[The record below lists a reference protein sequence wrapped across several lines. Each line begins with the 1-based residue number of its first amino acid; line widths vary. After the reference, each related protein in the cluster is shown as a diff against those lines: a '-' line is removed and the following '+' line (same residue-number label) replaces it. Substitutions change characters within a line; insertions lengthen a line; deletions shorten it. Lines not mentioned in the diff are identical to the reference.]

1 MTSTV
6 QPETPAE
13 RKERKRK
20 LEEDLALL
28 NAAEEEENEKTSQV
42 AILNQIPEKYRSL
55 FQDVWTDSLENFNE
69 TLDELRNVCGVIEHI
84 RVLRMRKHAKFRKT
98 EGNNAHSIQNF
109 TNSLAALQFRTYPSE
124 PACLQLK
131 PTNVVNQTL
140 DVVPVRQVLF

>member
-84 RVLRMRKHAKFRKT
+84 RVLRMRSIT